1 MGRCIGP
8 QDARQEVKYLLDTCT
23 LSYLASKRSNVIA
36 RFNEHQAD
44 TAVAAVAWQEK
55 HYGLLRLGPGNLRDG
70 LQGFL
75 ATFGR
80 PVLPYDA
87 RAALWHAAHR
97 AKRRKDGND
106 AMVAAIA
113 MAHGLTVVTSN
124 EADFGAFE
132 VPWVNW
138 LR

>member
-1 MGRCIGP
+1 M
-8 QDARQEVKYLLDTCT
+8 KYLLDTCT
-23 LSYLASKRSNVIA
+23 LSYLASRRSSVVA
-36 RFNEHQAD
+36 RFKEHQTE

-55 HYGLLRLGPGNLRDG
+55 HYGLLRLGPGPLRDA
-70 LQGFL
+70 LQDFL

-80 PVLPYDA
+80 PVLPYDE

-97 AKRRKDGND
+97 ARRRKDSAD
-106 AMVAAIA
+106 AMIAAIA
-113 MAHGLTVVTSN
+113 ASYELTVVTAN
-124 EADFGAFE
+124 EADFASFG